1 MRTAKLNSAPGIADK
16 NNEPEDGSSWYWRDA
31 CSRSA
36 AFQEVLNMRLQE
48 ASIQVAEQRHLIETL
63 QNQVLA
69 PQNTGPQGQLSN
81 NLRYIKKNNDFIYKG
96 NFRNSFARVG
106 VSGTPPHPSLPQS
119 GDNGKVVKEDLNVYA
134 ANCRSIVNKRK
145 SVEEIFMIRDIDIGI
160 LCELNTKNPP
170 KIKGYQQFKNVS
182 S

>member
-69 PQNTGPQGQLSN
+69 PQNTLPQGQLSN
-81 NLRYIKKNNDFIYKG
+81 NLRYIKKPNDFIYKG
-96 NFRNSFARVG
+96 NFRNSYAMGG
-106 VSGTPPHPSLPQS
+106 VSGTPSIKKFLHLVRIFSLIALS
-119 GDNGKVVKEDLNVYA
+119 
-134 ANCRSIVNKRK
+134 NCYHISTLK
-145 SVEEIFMIRDIDIGI
+145 
-160 LCELNTKNPP
+160 KN
-170 KIKGYQQFKNVS
+170 IEYVS
-182 S
+182 TMLEFI